1 MGIVESNSGNS
12 DSILSSKK
20 SSKESSSIIE
30 MNDFDSF
37 AKKNGTKSPLKKKS
51 KLAAKVILEN
61 RKRKSC
67 LVFFASIRWNTLS
80 RESLLG

>member
-12 DSILSSKK
+12 DTILSSKK

-37 AKKNGTKSPLKKKS
+37 AKKNGTKIISESEFLS
-51 KLAAKVILEN
+51 W
-61 RKRKSC
+61 RK
-67 LVFFASIRWNTLS
+67 
-80 RESLLG
+80 